1 MPLPIAPVGEAL
13 TVKKLLVDE
22 RDRRHLADLGIV
34 TGAQVELIS
43 AAGGSVILRVK
54 DGRLAIDRALALKI
68 LV

>member
-34 TGAQVELIS
+34 PGAQIELLS
-43 AAGGSVILRVK
+43 AAGGSVSLRVK
-54 DGRLAIDRALALKI
+54 DGRLAIDRTLALKI

>member
-1 MPLPIAPVGEAL
+1 MPLPIAPVGEVL

-34 TGAQVELIS
+34 PGAQIELLS

-54 DGRLAIDRALALKI
+54 DGRLAIDRTLALKI

>member
-13 TVKKLLVDE
+13 TVKKILVDE

-34 TGAQVELIS
+34 PGAQIELLS

-54 DGRLAIDRALALKI
+54 DGRLAIDRTLALKI